1 MENKL
6 TTILKNSKTIQGPT
20 TRYILNTTKITEEK
34 LLRKERIGEKDE
46 KPRKII
52 LMVGETGTGKTTLIN
67 AMVNYIMGVRWEHK
81 MWLEVVEISDEQSES
96 QTTAVTVY
104 EVFSQDSPF
113 SLTIIDTP
121 GFGDTADSM
130 LDNEKDKQI
139 TEALQQLFRSNDG
152 IRVIHAVCLVLK
164 ATEVRLHERQRYILD
179 EILSLFGKDIEKHII
194 LLFTHSSQKNIPKKN
209 LNFIKESGIK
219 CAKNTKGEYICFHF
233 DNCQSE
239 SFEET
244 DRESYRSAWERGI
257 ENVTQFFDYLNQIHP
272 ISLNMTEGV
281 LRARKQLNASVN
293 NLKDRIQWAELKQ
306 KELEETQTA
315 VREFENYREEQKN
328 FQYEVD
334 EPYKYLVKI
343 KSSWWHLSKH
353 ATRCT
358 VCEENCHYPGCWWV
372 KDLSWCSVMT
382 DAGKCT
388 VCSGKC
394 DHTKHV
400 KDEKIYEIKT
410 RKVTKTHK
418 DLKEKYE
425 KEFAEKQSLLCRLEN
440 EIKQIEREKIR
451 LVEEC
456 YQCLEKLMET
466 ALKSTSMSCFIH
478 LDFMIEKIKET
489 GNQERVQKLEELKI
503 RAEEENRWLIRFYK
517 QCKINV

>member
-6 TTILKNSKTIQGPT
+6 TTILKNSKTIKGPT
-20 TRYILNTTKITEEK
+20 TRYILNTTKITEGK

-81 MWLEVVEISDEQSES
+81 MWLEVDEISDES

-121 GFGDTADSM
+121 GFGDTENFM
-130 LDNEKDKQI
+130 LDNEKYIQI
-139 TEALQQLFRSNDG
+139 TEALQQLFRSEDG
-152 IRVIHAVCLVLK
+152 IHEIHAVCLVLK
-164 ATEVRLHERQRYILD
+164 ATDVRLHERQRYILD
-179 EILSLFGKDIEKHII
+179 EILSLFGKDIEKRIV
-194 LLFTHSSQKNIPKKN
+194 LLFTHSCLKILPKKT

-219 CAKNTKGEYICFHF
+219 CAKNTNGEYICFHF

-239 SFEET
+239 SFEDT
-244 DRESYRSAWERGI
+244 DRDEYKSSWERGI

-272 ISLNMTEGV
+272 ISLTMTEGV

-306 KELEETQTA
+306 KELEQTQTA
-315 VREFENYREEQKN
+315 VEKCKNYREEQKN

-334 EPYKYLVKI
+334 EPYKDLVTI
-343 KSSWWHLSKH
+343 ESSWWDLSKH

-382 DAGKCT
+382 KGKCT

-410 RKVTKTHK
+410 RKATKTHK

-425 KEFAEKQSLLCRLEN
+425 KEFAEQQSLLCRLEN

-466 ALKSTSMSCFIH
+466 ALKSTSMSCFVH
-478 LDFMIEKIKET
+478 LDFMIEKVKET
-489 GNQERVQKLEELKI
+489 GNQERVQKLEELKL
-503 RAEEENRWLIRFYK
+503 RAEEENTRLIRFYK
-517 QCKINV
+517 HCKINLYK